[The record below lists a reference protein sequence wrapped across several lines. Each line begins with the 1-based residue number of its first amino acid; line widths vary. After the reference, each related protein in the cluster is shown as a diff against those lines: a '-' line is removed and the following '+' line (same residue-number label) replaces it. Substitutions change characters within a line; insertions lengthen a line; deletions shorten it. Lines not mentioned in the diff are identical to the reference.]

1 MTWVLECRLQSAS
14 NPYYNV
20 THLFGVYFLPKY
32 GIMSPVTLSRTKI
45 MTYDVI
51 LRKKDNRYI
60 ARVHNWP
67 ELIIE
72 ENTREAAITQ
82 IKEELVEYLS
92 QPPEI
97 IQIDLEPIAETNPWL
112 KFAGM
117 WASDPTWEEFLA
129 EVEAYRREID
139 EVSPEA

>member
-1 MTWVLECRLQSAS
+1 
-14 NPYYNV
+14 
-20 THLFGVYFLPKY
+20 
-32 GIMSPVTLSRTKI
+32 